1 MIPSNFGINNTY
13 IMMQQNPNYQ
23 FSFLGSNDLSKS
35 EIETIKKFIIEAISQ
50 SSDYTDISVNIQE
63 KVTKSFGKP
72 CIVITGERDKYNYCS
87 YSGTLIRTYRTNIGP
102 YKISVVIF

>member
-1 MIPSNFGINNTY
+1 MPSNVSINNTY
-13 IMMQQNPNYQ
+13 FMMQQNPNYQ
-23 FSFLGSNDLSKS
+23 FAFLGSDGLSQS

-50 SSDYTDISVNIQE
+50 FSDYSDISGNIQK

-72 CIVITGERDKYNYCS
+72 CIVIAGERDKYNYWS
-87 YSGTLIRTYRTNIGP
+87 YTGTVIRSYRTNIGP

>member
-50 SSDYTDISVNIQE
+50 TSDYSDISVNIQE

-72 CIVITGERDKYNYCS
+72 CIVITGERDIWYFS
-87 YSGTLIRTYRTNIGP
+87 FPSFTI
-102 YKISVVIF
+102 